1 LSYNETK
8 NLTNKWGNIY
18 LEWNDE
24 WYNHQLYIAIF
35 WLFNIHFEN
44 IKKEKRK
51 EKKFKQEQ

>member
-1 LSYNETK
+1 
-8 NLTNKWGNIY
+8 

-44 IKKEKRK
+44 IKKKK
-51 EKKFKQEQ
+51 EMKFKQLQEQLGEQL